1 MVERTYNKARKGS
14 LALLLMTP
22 VTPFSLRLWF
32 CWCFGRDAGA
42 RTQFDKLAL
51 HRRGLP
57 LGEREDHSVKP
68 AIRVSI
74 LQRQDVNFLACQEA
88 QDASTFVR
96 HGHLGHHA
104 RLAPHQLFAVL
115 ARENILNRRNVYL
128 RRGRAHIKS
137 QSIARKRQLP

>member
-1 MVERTYNKARKGS
+1 M
-14 LALLLMTP
+14 
-22 VTPFSLRLWF
+22 
-32 CWCFGRDAGA
+32 

-88 QDASTFVR
+88 QDASAFVR

-128 RRGRAHIKS
+128 RRGEAHIKS
-137 QSIARKRQLP
+137 QSFAINGQPALGTALDVFKAQHMGCVWYWLNFGTA